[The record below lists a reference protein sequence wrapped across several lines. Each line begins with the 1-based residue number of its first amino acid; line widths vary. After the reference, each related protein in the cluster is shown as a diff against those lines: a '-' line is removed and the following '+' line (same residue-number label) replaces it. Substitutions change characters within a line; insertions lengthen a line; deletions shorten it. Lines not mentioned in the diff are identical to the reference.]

1 MMQMMKV
8 GFTAQGG
15 HNIMNKQDRKLI
27 EKMMEYYA
35 GDPKRVQ
42 HFLKVY
48 EFAKLIGESEELESE
63 KLHILRTAAIVHDI
77 GIKISEKKY
86 GSSGGKYQEKEGP
99 AVAEPMLCA
108 LGYDEAVIDRV
119 LFLIAHH
126 HTYTGIEG
134 EDYQILV
141 EADFLVNYF
150 EDHLETESIKKS
162 VKKIFKTETGIRIAT
177 EMFFPEEFQMS
188 DTWAQDGLQELDDFI
203 EAQGIYIR
211 Q

>member
-1 MMQMMKV
+1 MMQMMKA

-48 EFAKLIGESEELESE
+48 EFAKLIGESEELEPE
-63 KLHILRTAAIVHDI
+63 KLYILRTAAIVHDI

-141 EADFLVNYF
+141 EADFLVN
-150 EDHLETESIKKS
+150 LL
-162 VKKIFKTETGIRIAT
+162 KTEAA
-177 EMFFPEEFQMS
+177 EKQPKK
-188 DTWAQDGLQELDDFI
+188 
-203 EAQGIYIR
+203 
-211 Q
+211 

>member
-1 MMQMMKV
+1 MSRL
-8 GFTAQGG
+8 
-15 HNIMNKQDRKLI
+15 NNLYRKMI
-27 EKMMEYYA
+27 EFYR
-35 GDPKRVQ
+35 GDPARIQ
-42 HFLKVY
+42 HFVKVHS
-48 EFAKLIGESEELESE
+48 FAKLIGEEEHLEE
-63 KLHILRTAAIVHDI
+63 KTLYILEAAAYVHDI
-77 GIKISEKKY
+77 GIRLAEQKY
-86 GSSGGKYQEKEGP
+86 GHENGRLQEQEGP
-99 AVAEPMLCA
+99 AEAEKMMKS
-108 LGYDEAVIDRV
+108 LGFEQDVIDRV
-119 LFLIAHH
+119 SYLVGHH
-126 HTYTGIEG
+126 HTYTNINGM
-134 EDYQILV
+134 DYQILV